1 MCRTSYSRA
10 AKMVRGAI
18 LVVALAGLTACV
30 TSPAPRGDRT
40 AKLPTPRP
48 HEKIGN
54 PYTIGGRVYVPH
66 SDPDYVE
73 IGDASWYG
81 PNFHGKLTA
90 NGELFDQNRLTAAH
104 RTLPLPSLVRVRNLE
119 NGRTAVLRVND
130 RGPFANDRIIDLSKA
145 AAERLGTR
153 EQGVARV
160 QVEYLGAARLSD
172 AITTLGA
179 PEDYAALHIPME
191 DQGGPAEAPRQYAAA
206 KPQSVPPY
214 PAYVVAPEPVQAI
227 PAVPQL
233 APVAASPVASRG
245 YYVAIGSYTDV
256 RNVRAIRER
265 LPDQIPVRVE
275 SDGTGSSVVHHV
287 QLGPYTHEFAA
298 VEAQRFARAE
308 GFLDAHIVRTVEAQ

>member
-1 MCRTSYSRA
+1 M
-10 AKMVRGAI
+10 
-18 LVVALAGLTACV
+18 VALGGLAACV
-30 TSPAPRGDRT
+30 TSPAPRGDQA

-54 PYTIGGRVYVPH
+54 PYKIGGRVYVPH
-66 SDPDYVE
+66 ADPNYAEVGE
-73 IGDASWYG
+73 ASWYG
-81 PNFHGKLTA
+81 PKFHGKLTA
-90 NGELFDQNRLTAAH
+90 NGELFDENRLTAAH

-145 AAERLGTR
+145 AAERLGTK

-191 DQGGPAEAPRQYAAA
+191 DQGGPAPTPKRYADAAPRPAPAYSAIAAA
-206 KPQSVPPY
+206 PST
-214 PAYVVAPEPVQAI
+214 VQAL

-233 APVAASPVASRG
+233 APIAASPANTQG

-256 RNVRAIRER
+256 RNVRAIRAR

-275 SDGTGSSVVHHV
+275 SDGTGMNVIHHV

-298 VEAQRFARAE
+298 VEAQRYARAE
-308 GFLDAHIVRTVEAQ
+308 GFVDAHIVRTDEAQ